1 MTCLHRV
8 QAYFH
13 NVCQVPAPIRSRWS
27 IPRPM
32 SGLWNVMPG
41 YLSLP
46 TGGRLSLSHHRT
58 SSSGAA
64 DNFPYDPSP
73 LQQQT
78 LRQLKQHL
86 TSQQAP
92 PHPAAPSQQDEAQI
106 NQNPRV

>member
-1 MTCLHRV
+1 
-8 QAYFH
+8 
-13 NVCQVPAPIRSRWS
+13 
-27 IPRPM
+27 M